1 MCARILVI
9 DDDPVN
15 LDLMIYLL
23 KAFGHT
29 PLPAE
34 GAAAGLESLR
44 ASPVDLIL
52 CDIQMPGM
60 DGYEFLRQLDAERLR
75 KVPVVGVTALAMVG
89 DREKVLA
96 AGFDAYVAKPIAPE
110 TFVQEIE
117 RFVPAA
123 QRVEPNWSRKSAGA
137 VPAVAPP
144 ARERNHVR
152 VLVADDEP
160 ANLEILRLLL
170 HYEGYDVLT
179 ATSGDAA
186 LEIALRER
194 PHAVVSDFHMPG
206 GGGFGLIEG
215 MRKDPHL
222 RETPFIFFSAT
233 SPRLKDVTKGMTLGA
248 SKFLLH
254 PFEPVVLLRALSECL
269 TTAGGGRT

>member
-29 PLPAE
+29 PIPAD
-34 GAAAGLESLR
+34 GAAAGLQNLR

-75 KVPVVGVTALAMVG
+75 NVPVVGVTALAMVG

-96 AGFDAYVAKPIAPE
+96 AGFDGYMAKPIAPE

-117 RFVPAA
+117 RFVPAV
-123 QRVEPNWSRKSAGA
+123 QRAEPNWSRNSEEAMA
-137 VPAVAPP
+137 AVAPP
-144 ARERNHVR
+144 ARERNHLR

-170 HYEGYDVLT
+170 QYEGYDVLT
-179 ATSGDAA
+179 ATTGDAA

-194 PHAVVSDFHMPG
+194 PHVVVSDVHMPG
-206 GGGFGLIEG
+206 GGGFGLIER
-215 MRKDPHL
+215 MRKDPRL
-222 RETPFIFFSAT
+222 RATPVIFVSAT
-233 SPRLKDVTKGMTLGA
+233 SPRRKDVAKGMTLGA
-248 SKFLLH
+248 SKFLLS

-269 TTAGGGRT
+269 TTAGGGET